1 MFIAPAGCPIMTISG
16 ERPLPG
22 APDALWDLL
31 HDPDILVSAIPGCK
45 KLELVGEDTY
55 RGVIGA
61 KVGPV
66 QSQYTTTFEV
76 QDKDRPNSYRLS
88 IKGQGPGGF
97 VQGNVRI
104 ELVPNGDDTTMMRHE
119 GQAQVGGKIARVG
132 QRMVQATANMMVEKS
147 MDALSERVEREL
159 TPAPPPEA
167 ERPPERPAP
176 AEPLFDL
183 TRIVGYAVAA
193 LAAVLLVTWL
203 LRRGD
208 DA

>member
-1 MFIAPAGCPIMTISG
+1 MTISG
-16 ERPLPG
+16 ERSLPG
-22 APDALWDLL
+22 APNELWDLL
-31 HDPDILVSAIPGCK
+31 HDPDILVAAIPGCK
-45 KLELVGEDTY
+45 KLELVAEDTY

-66 QSQYTTTFEV
+66 QSQYTTTFQV
-76 QDKDRPNSYRLS
+76 QDKNRPNSYRLT

-104 ELVPNGDDTTMMRHE
+104 ELEANGDDTTTMRHD

-147 MDALSERVEREL
+147 MNALQERVEQEL
-159 TPAPPPEA
+159 APAPPPDTA
-167 ERPPERPAP
+167 RPPKERPAP
-176 AEPLFDL
+176 APPEPLFDL
-183 TRIVGYAVAA
+183 TRIVGVVVAA
-193 LAAVLLVTWL
+193 LAAVLFVTWL
-203 LRRGD
+203 VRRGD